1 MKKYILLVCTFW
13 VSALIP
19 VMGQSFI
26 FNGDTLKGSICMIDD
41 SLQNDTMLIDADT
54 WAMAKDTTHGW
65 YTRGDVKIKTTLD
78 SIVYFTSI
86 GPGKGGVYFTYG
98 TPDCGDFVKGSEI
111 YKDFSPD
118 KYELAIKGPDCL
130 KEGDTAVYSVDPI
143 FTKNLG
149 DFIGIDN
156 YYWNINQKPYP
167 SFVDTIIYVSGD
179 GSSITFVAG
188 AVSKEDSI
196 VVNFGRCNQDEAK
209 RVVKHLDK
217 KAPEI
222 FIEDT
227 CIAVNSRVV
236 TFRIPNPQEGL
247 FYKWLIPSPQFSAQS
262 SSIGDS
268 ISVKLNDNSNG
279 EITVLSSY
287 DKNNWDGCSVSTTSF
302 MVNRMMGS
310 GNKVS
315 SDKTCYAVNDTAHIK
330 ITGTLPD
337 NTRFKWQYP
346 TGWNLVLED
355 GETEEDVMFR
365 DSIKLVA
372 TEEITDSVINATM
385 LGCRDVKTPDI
396 HVYVRPAGVGDIIG
410 ERCVSRDDSVWYH
423 VDRSANKPYAHH
435 FEWLLPE
442 GMEEIRSTPMKDSI
456 YVHVKTTGELGT
468 ITVIPQGSNSA
479 CEGPASSKQIFL
491 EAQVPS
497 GIAIK
502 HCIASGMNDIDTF
515 SVISPREGQSY
526 RWILPLGMDSLGVS
540 DNDTAIYVSTNGV
553 PGKYPV
559 KVQEIGGV
567 ECGDSQIFVDTFTIN
582 TALFS
587 IATDVYRTKRN
598 FYLDPWDLEDIREY
612 KWYINGNYEGNSTE
626 VSVPSNTISAFV
638 EVYVT
643 FNDGCQQY
651 DSLDFNSGSTR
662 MAPHKAE
669 NKMEIA
675 TAEKNLLDFKV
686 YPNPSQENINVMF
699 PSYDSYLIQ
708 LFDMKGR
715 VVYRKLLDADNIVI
729 PTDNLSNGVYSV
741 VVTQGDSKLSKQVI
755 VNK

>member
-54 WAMAKDTTHGW
+54 WATAKDTTHGW

-78 SIVYFTSI
+78 SIVYFTSL

-98 TPDCGDFVKGSEI
+98 TRGCGDFVKGSEI

-188 AVSKEDSI
+188 AVSGKDSI

-222 FIEDT
+222 IIEDT
-227 CIAVNSRVV
+227 CIAVGSRIV

-262 SSIGDS
+262 STIGDN

-310 GNKVS
+310 GNRVKP
-315 SDKTCYAVNDTAHIK
+315 DKTCYSVGDTAHIK
-330 ITGTLPD
+330 ITGILPD

-346 TGWNLVLED
+346 TTGWNLVLED
-355 GETEEDVMFR
+355 GETEEDVIFR

-372 TEEITDSVINATM
+372 TEEITESVINATM
-385 LGCRDVKTPDI
+385 LGCSDVRTPDVN
-396 HVYVRPAGVGDIIG
+396 VYVRPAGVGDIIG
-410 ERCVSRDDSVWYH
+410 KRCVSRGDYFWYH
-423 VDRSANKPYAHH
+423 VNPFAHKPYAHH
-435 FEWLLPE
+435 FEWTLPE
-442 GMEEIRSTPMKDSI
+442 GMEELRSTSMKDSI
-456 YVHVKTTGELGT
+456 YVHVKTSGELGNM
-468 ITVIPQGSNSA
+468 TVIPQGINGSCN
-479 CEGPASSKQIFL
+479 GPASSEQIFL
-491 EAQVPS
+491 EAKSPSSISQFHCVASGKEDTVTLWLDGVQENQNYHWILPNGVVLDPNSGDENLTFIKVHTS
-497 GIAIK
+497 GIAGTYPIHVYAENSVCGNSDTIDYDLEIAEIAYSINFVRMGSYTYYSVNELDTSK
-502 HCIASGMNDIDTF
+502 IAS
-515 SVISPREGQSY
+515 
-526 RWILPLGMDSLGVS
+526 
-540 DNDTAIYVSTNGV
+540 
-553 PGKYPV
+553 
-559 KVQEIGGV
+559 
-567 ECGDSQIFVDTFTIN
+567 
-582 TALFS
+582 
-587 IATDVYRTKRN
+587 
-598 FYLDPWDLEDIREY
+598 Y
-612 KWYINGNYEGNSTE
+612 KWYENGVLKQGFTTYDIFSTATVVTSEVLLKNGCTQSITIRSGNNIKRRELSNNPSPKQENVFATPNPANNILHIDSNADNSSIRMIGINGVVLDNYMLHS
-626 VSVPSNTISAFV
+626 SSQDIDISDIPSGQ
-638 EVYVT
+638 YVIILS
-643 FNDGCQQY
+643 DG
-651 DSLDFNSGSTR
+651 
-662 MAPHKAE
+662 
-669 NKMEIA
+669 
-675 TAEKNLLDFKV
+675 KNQMIQKL
-686 YPNPSQENINVMF
+686 
-699 PSYDSYLIQ
+699 LIQ
-708 LFDMKGR
+708 H
-715 VVYRKLLDADNIVI
+715 
-729 PTDNLSNGVYSV
+729 
-741 VVTQGDSKLSKQVI
+741 
-755 VNK
+755 